1 MFRKRRLFVF
11 LFGDLEQFVF
21 IYSKFED
28 THSLEN
34 IMQGSVAFRA
44 ISSQRIISNYVA
56 ALFRKEICYY
66 QENKSPSL
74 CI

>member
-1 MFRKRRLFVF
+1 MSRKLRFVVF
-11 LFGDLEQFVF
+11 LFGDHEQFVF

-34 IMQGSVAFRA
+34 IIQGSEAFKA
-44 ISSQRIISNYVA
+44 ISAQKIISNYVVA
-56 ALFRKEICYY
+56 QFRKEICYY
-66 QENKSPSL
+66 QENKSHSL